1 MSKKQARPFTRRVTI
16 MRKNYAV
23 SGQPANA
30 VQLVV
35 QQESSRVGQVP
46 DDKVEFD
53 HYEVLGALRTASQE
67 EIKRCY
73 KSRLLLTH
81 PDKGGSE
88 EAFCRVMTAFEVLGC
103 EMTRA
108 IYDTQVQSND
118 KSSGRCRSTNVLE
131 EDLQQI
137 IRYILKL
144 CLASVSVL
152 DCHRT

>member
-1 MSKKQARPFTRRVTI
+1 MSRKQACPSSRRVVI
-16 MRKNYAV
+16 IRKNYAV
-23 SGQPANA
+23 SRQMPDA

-35 QQESSRVGQVP
+35 QQESSHVGRVP
-46 DDKVEFD
+46 DDKVETD

-67 EIKRCY
+67 EIKMCY

-108 IYDTQVQSND
+108 IYDTQVQSNET
-118 KSSGRCRSTNVLE
+118 SCGRRRSIDVLE
-131 EDLQQI
+131 QDL
-137 IRYILKL
+137 
-144 CLASVSVL
+144 
-152 DCHRT
+152 